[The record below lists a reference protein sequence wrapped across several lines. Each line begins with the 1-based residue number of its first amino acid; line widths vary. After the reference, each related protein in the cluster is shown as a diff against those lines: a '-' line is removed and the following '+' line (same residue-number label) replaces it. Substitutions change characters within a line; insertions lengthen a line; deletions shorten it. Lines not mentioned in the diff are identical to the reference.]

1 MKRCRL
7 ILIGALL
14 ICFHS
19 VASGAA
25 GIYQKRDYRYSFDGM
40 ARDSTQVQTFVI
52 CEEGCVTA
60 PYPARATRLPVLSV
74 KASQNIAPGAQSTEK
89 KPEGQGR
96 ETALEKDGMDG
107 QRRPDTSTTILFDLD
122 SALLNDVERAK
133 LSSFA
138 ESIDPITRGIHVSVT
153 GYTCDLG
160 GKTHNDI
167 LADKRAEAVAAYLR
181 SVGVHPFLVAG
192 MGKCCYATNDPQR
205 RHLNRRVEV
214 RTGKKE
220 VTK

>member
-1 MKRCRL
+1 MKTAWP

-19 VASGAA
+19 VALDAA

-40 ARDSTQVQTFVI
+40 ARDNARVQTFVV
-52 CEEGCVTA
+52 CEDGSLTA
-60 PYPARATRLPVLSV
+60 PYPMRATRLPTLSV
-74 KASQNIAPGAQSTEK
+74 KVSQSIAPGAQRTEK
-89 KPEGQGR
+89 KPEEQGR
-96 ETALEKDGMDG
+96 ETVLEKDGMDR
-107 QRRPDTSTTILFDLD
+107 QRRHTSTTILFDLD
-122 SALLNDVERAK
+122 SALLNDAERAK

-138 ESIDPITRGIHVSVT
+138 ESIDPITRGSDVSVT

-160 GKTHNDI
+160 GKAHNDI

-181 SVGVHPFLVAG
+181 SVGVHPFVVAG
-192 MGKCCYATNDPQR
+192 MGKCCYATKDPDK

-220 VTK
+220 ATK